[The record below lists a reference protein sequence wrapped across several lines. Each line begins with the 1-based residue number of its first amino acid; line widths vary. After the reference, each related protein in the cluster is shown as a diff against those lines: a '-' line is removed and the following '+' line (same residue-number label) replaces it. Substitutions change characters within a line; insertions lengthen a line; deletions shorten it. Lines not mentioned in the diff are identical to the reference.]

1 MSITGGNGRK
11 VYRTLDG
18 GYSWTN
24 MTTDVLDGH
33 RLQDIQY
40 QAGTDGIVYLVSTT
54 GMFYY
59 DPDQSEWIDFS
70 AGLPAQTRALE
81 MKPFYAKNLIRMATG
96 GHAMWEAEMV
106 VASRSL
112 AQPMTESDTVYRTG
126 DTVYFESYSVI
137 ELDGASFAWSF
148 NPEPEWIS
156 DTSERHPKV
165 VFGKD
170 GSYDVTLAV
179 TDRYGN
185 SDSKTVPGMV
195 TIKDISGVDSLPG
208 KAMESYSS
216 GDYMVTDNLGINTEV
231 FSITAWVK
239 PDGIQPDYSGI
250 AINNGTTA
258 GLNFRGG
265 NNTLGYH
272 WPGGSWSWNSRLI
285 VTPYQWSHVALVAD
299 RDKVTLYVNGVA
311 AIHETD
317 IEAVDLTSFDI
328 GSYKGWGSR
337 NFTGQIDEVCFWK
350 KALTEEE
357 IRAGMHLTKE
367 NLIDESDLLAYYQ
380 FNEPGGSVLNKAGS
394 GQANMYGNA
403 QRVVSAAPVGAGVSQ
418 ALLITNG
425 GEYVFGNFH

>member
-1 MSITGGNGRK
+1 MRFFI
-11 VYRTLDG
+11 
-18 GYSWTN
+18 
-24 MTTDVLDGH
+24 
-33 RLQDIQY
+33 
-40 QAGTDGIVYLVSTT
+40 A
-54 GMFYY
+54 
-59 DPDQSEWIDFS
+59 
-70 AGLPAQTRALE
+70 
-81 MKPFYAKNLIRMATG
+81 
-96 GHAMWEAEMV
+96 
-106 VASRSL
+106 
-112 AQPMTESDTVYRTG
+112 
-126 DTVYFESYSVI
+126 
-137 ELDGASFAWSF
+137 
-148 NPEPEWIS
+148 
-156 DTSERHPKV
+156 
-165 VFGKD
+165 
-170 GSYDVTLAV
+170 
-179 TDRYGN
+179 
-185 SDSKTVPGMV
+185 
-195 TIKDISGVDSLPG
+195 
-208 KAMESYSS
+208 
-216 GDYMVTDNLGINTEV
+216 DNLGINTEV

-317 IEAVDLTSFDI
+317 SEAVDLTSFDI

-367 NLIDESDLLAYYQ
+367 NLIDDSDLLAYYQ

-418 ALLITNG
+418 TLLITNG
-425 GEYVFGNFH
+425 GEYVFGEAGVNLSFPDYGFTPNGEVVVTSLNNLPNVLIFTKYITV